1 MTGYV
6 VTRWY
11 RAPEVILN
19 WMRYTQ
25 TGEELPA
32 HSLLPRGP
40 WRLLPGEAWSWAGG
54 WAGGW
59 QARWVRCPRP
69 LHRPPVCV
77 CPLPSPRSP
86 HAGASVSVDIWS
98 VGCIMAEMIT
108 GKTLFKGNDRI
119 LHRGADWGL
128 PCTWGWV

>member
-1 MTGYV
+1 MAATPWGG
-6 VTRWY
+6 
-11 RAPEVILN
+11 L
-19 WMRYTQ
+19 
-25 TGEELPA
+25 ELGGG
-32 HSLLPRGP
+32 LGRGV
-40 WRLLPGEAWSWAGG
+40 AGQMG
-54 WAGGW
+54 P
-59 QARWVRCPRP
+59 VPTTP
-69 LHRPPVCV
+69 PPPSPVCV
-77 CPLPSPRSP
+77 CPLPSPWSP